1 MLHRSLFWV
10 ALTATSALLVAGC
23 KTTGTRADNV
33 ESEAALEQRARAH
46 AHYAAGV
53 IHDLNDES
61 VLALKEYYEA
71 AKADPGDQQLV
82 LEASRRF
89 LLNKQPEKA
98 LELLARAVKEPNASG
113 EVYGRLGFV
122 YSQLG
127 QLDMALNAGLTA
139 IKKSPQSLA
148 GYQNL
153 YLTYFQNK
161 QPDKALAA
169 LDEAAKVPDTDAE
182 FLTALGEL
190 YVNFGM
196 QTPNQRTAANEKAH
210 AIFIRAQRLNP
221 PDVDA
226 QLKLAEGFNLVGD
239 TQRTAEMYRQLLPQL
254 TNASAFG
261 DGIRARL
268 ADIYLKQED
277 HQRAFE
283 QLEAILQNDPA
294 NAQVN
299 YYLGSLALDDK
310 QPAKAADY
318 FSKTILLKPDFE
330 PAYYDLASA
339 QINLDQSAKALA
351 TLEQARQKFQQ
362 SFLLEYL
369 SGVAH
374 SQQKNYTEALTN
386 FTAAEIVAEVKEP
399 QRLTSGF
406 YFQVGSNFE
415 RVGDIAT
422 AEKYLQKSLDL
433 QPNNDEAMNYLG
445 YMWADHGTNLNRAR
459 ELIEKAL
466 KADPKS
472 AAYLDS
478 MGWVLFKLGQPGP
491 ALDYVLK
498 SVAASEEPDA
508 ELLDH
513 LGDIYAALNQ
523 MDKAQDAWRKSVAA
537 GPNERVQKKLE
548 AAGKK

>member
-89 LLNKQPEKA
+89 MLNKQPEKA

-169 LDEAAKVPDTDAE
+169 LDEAAKVPDIDAE

-196 QTPNQRTAANEKAH
+196 QTPN
-210 AIFIRAQRLNP
+210 
-221 PDVDA
+221 
-226 QLKLAEGFNLVGD
+226 
-239 TQRTAEMYRQLLPQL
+239 
-254 TNASAFG
+254 
-261 DGIRARL
+261 
-268 ADIYLKQED
+268 
-277 HQRAFE
+277 
-283 QLEAILQNDPA
+283 
-294 NAQVN
+294 
-299 YYLGSLALDDK
+299 
-310 QPAKAADY
+310 
-318 FSKTILLKPDFE
+318 
-330 PAYYDLASA
+330 
-339 QINLDQSAKALA
+339 
-351 TLEQARQKFQQ
+351 
-362 SFLLEYL
+362 
-369 SGVAH
+369 
-374 SQQKNYTEALTN
+374 
-386 FTAAEIVAEVKEP
+386 
-399 QRLTSGF
+399 
-406 YFQVGSNFE
+406 E
-415 RVGDIAT
+415 R
-422 AEKYLQKSLDL
+422 
-433 QPNNDEAMNYLG
+433 
-445 YMWADHGTNLNRAR
+445 
-459 ELIEKAL
+459 
-466 KADPKS
+466 
-472 AAYLDS
+472 
-478 MGWVLFKLGQPGP
+478 
-491 ALDYVLK
+491 
-498 SVAASEEPDA
+498 
-508 ELLDH
+508 
-513 LGDIYAALNQ
+513 
-523 MDKAQDAWRKSVAA
+523 
-537 GPNERVQKKLE
+537 
-548 AAGKK
+548 

>member
-161 QPDKALAA
+161 QPDQALAA

-226 QLKLAEGFNLVGD
+226 QLKLAGGFNLVGD

-415 RVGDIAT
+415 RVGDSAT

-466 KADPKS
+466 KADPES